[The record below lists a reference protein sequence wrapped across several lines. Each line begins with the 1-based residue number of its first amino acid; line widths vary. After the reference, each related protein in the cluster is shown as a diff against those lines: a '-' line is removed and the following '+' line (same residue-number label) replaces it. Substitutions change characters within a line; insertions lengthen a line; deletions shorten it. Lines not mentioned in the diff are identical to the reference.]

1 MDSRSPPEV
10 GGAVS
15 NNVKE
20 CLSDKEI
27 VGLCIDFMLAGYET
41 TKNSMS
47 YISYLLATNDDKQD
61 ILCTAI
67 DEYYQENE
75 VGIKIIVNNY
85 ITGISLFLRM
95 LHCMMLVMISSIL
108 IGSLVR
114 GSGCILLF
122 QGLFMVLKV

>member
-10 GGAVS
+10 GGAPS
-15 NNVKE
+15 NNVKDS
-20 CLSDKEI
+20 LSDKEI

-47 YISYLLATNDDKQD
+47 YISYLLATNNDKQD

-75 VGIKIIVNNY
+75 V
-85 ITGISLFLRM
+85 
-95 LHCMMLVMISSIL
+95 
-108 IGSLVR
+108 
-114 GSGCILLF
+114 
-122 QGLFMVLKV
+122 LK